1 MDERE
6 AFSVISQKLHP
17 GETLLWHGAPSPWR
31 AAVPHLP
38 LLAFMTFWTG
48 IIARSFFMPAAKAP
62 DWHARDNFF
71 LLIVPVLMCLI
82 GAGIWLWTA
91 KKIADGW
98 RTAYGLTNRRVIV
111 AVGGNGPVK
120 SYCAAAFSKMERKGD
135 TDRGTI
141 LFDYGW
147 KGRYGEDYR
156 AGLFGIPGPSRVEAL
171 IDRTLLAGK
180 EKGGA
185 L

>member
-1 MDERE
+1 MDGEENRGRVAHGLWLDQPQGDRGCWRER
-6 AFSVISQKLHP
+6 S
-17 GETLLWHGAPSPWR
+17 
-31 AAVPHLP
+31 
-38 LLAFMTFWTG
+38 
-48 IIARSFFMPAAKAP
+48 
-62 DWHARDNFF
+62 
-71 LLIVPVLMCLI
+71 
-82 GAGIWLWTA
+82 
-91 KKIADGW
+91 
-98 RTAYGLTNRRVIV
+98 
-111 AVGGNGPVK
+111 VK